1 MQDIHQAKSLK
12 SQIALVFLSLILVIQ
27 VVSFIAIKITI
38 HKNARLSVNQQL
50 DAGERIFTNL
60 LHHNRDNLQV
70 GAKILAADFGF
81 KAAIAS
87 NDTDTIASA
96 LLNHQSRIN
105 ADIAILSSSIDNA
118 LIASE
123 AVMQDDLHAQVKQVI
138 THAQTQTGNIDFIVL
153 NDQPYQL
160 VAVPV
165 KAPLTVGWIVMGFK
179 INNSLAETLHKL
191 SNLDVSFVSK
201 SSDAK
206 WHAIASTMPA
216 KQSQQLL
223 QNSLT
228 YLESA
233 KTRTELE
240 ISGIDYGTRFV
251 SLYHQPQQHL
261 VAVLQRSIEEAT
273 APYQVLLVNML
284 MLSMLATVMF
294 ILGIFYVSKIVTK
307 PITQLAESAKKL
319 EEGDYS
325 VNLANSEIDE
335 LDKLSNAFNSMTAA
349 IADREK
355 SILKLAFW
363 DEMTELPNRAQFMQ
377 QLANSMQVSQATNKP
392 VSVIVINLDRFKQI
406 NNILGHEFGNRL
418 LRAAGQRLTQALQN
432 KSDKVYRFSGDE
444 FALLLNATDSS
455 NAMQLAK
462 SIEKLLE
469 KPIEMDG
476 QFVDITAGIGIA
488 SYPEHA
494 FEMGEILS
502 HAENALHISKLKKA
516 GPVIYQPE
524 FDISSDVNLTLASD
538 LKNAIYNNELK
549 LFIQPKFDIK
559 TGRISSAEA
568 LIRWIHPVRGML
580 FPDQFIPFAE
590 QTGLIRDISLWV
602 IAEAARAQVLW
613 QQNQIDV
620 PIAVNISARD
630 LIDSDLAHKI
640 NSILSKH
647 QIEHSAITLEVTES
661 SMMDDPKRSKQ
672 TLLSLANINLK
683 LAIDDY
689 GTGFSSLAYLKD
701 LPVSELK
708 IDKSFVM
715 HMQQNE
721 NDRIIV
727 SSTIEL
733 AHNMGLQV
741 VAEGI
746 ENLAT
751 LELLQEMGCD
761 FGQGYY
767 MAKPMSISDF
777 HKVRRIEF

>member
-1 MQDIHQAKSLK
+1 MQAKSLK

-27 VVSFIAIKITI
+27 VITFIAIKITI

-123 AVMQDDLHAQVKQVI
+123 AIMQDDLQAQVKQVI
-138 THAQTQTGNIDFIVL
+138 ANAQTQTGNIDFIVL

-179 INNSLAETLHKL
+179 VNNALAETLHKL

-201 SSDAK
+201 SSDAQ
-206 WHAIASTMPA
+206 WHAIASTIPA
-216 KQSQQLL
+216 GQSGQLL
-223 QNSLT
+223 KNSLS

-233 KTRTELE
+233 KTHTELK
-240 ISGIDYGTRFV
+240 ISGVDYGTRFV

-273 APYQVLLVNML
+273 APYQILLVNML
-284 MLSMLATVMF
+284 MLSILATIMF
-294 ILGIFYVSKIVTK
+294 IFGIFYVSKIVTK

-325 VNLANSEIDE
+325 LNLDNSEIHE
-335 LDKLSNAFNSMTAA
+335 LDQLSNAFNSMSAA

-355 SILKLAFW
+355 SIIKLAFW

-377 QLANSMQVSQATNKP
+377 QLANGMQMSQTANKP
-392 VSVIVINLDRFKQI
+392 LSVIVINLDRFKQI

-418 LRAAGQRLTQALQN
+418 LRAAGQRLTRVLRS
-432 KSDKVYRFSGDE
+432 KDDSVYRFSGDE

-455 NAMQLAK
+455 SAMQLAK
-462 SIEKLLE
+462 SIELLFE
-469 KPIEMDG
+469 EPIDIDA
-476 QFVDITAGIGIA
+476 QFVDISAGIGVA
-488 SYPEHA
+488 CFPEHA
-494 FEMGEILS
+494 LEMEEILS

-516 GPVIYQPE
+516 GPILYHPE
-524 FDISSDVNLTLASD
+524 FDISSDVNLTLASE
-538 LKNAIYNNELK
+538 LKNAIHNNELK

-559 TGRISSAEA
+559 TGRTSSAEA
-568 LIRWIHPVRGML
+568 LIRWMHPTRGML

-590 QTGLIRDISLWV
+590 QTGLIRDISLWM

-613 QQNQIDV
+613 QQNLIDV

-630 LIDSDLAHKI
+630 LIDSDLANKI
-640 NSILSKH
+640 NSILSRH
-647 QIEHSAITLEVTES
+647 QVAHRRITLEVTES
-661 SMMDDPKRSKQ
+661 SMMDDPQRSKH
-672 TLLSLANINLK
+672 TLHSLANINMRLS
-683 LAIDDY
+683 IDDY
-689 GTGFSSLAYLKD
+689 GTGYSSLAYLKD

-721 NDRIIV
+721 SDRIIV

-746 ENLAT
+746 EDQHT
-751 LELLQEMGCD
+751 LELLREMGCD
-761 FGQGYY
+761 YGQGYY
-767 MAKPMSISDF
+767 MAKPMPIADF
-777 HKVRRIEF
+777 NQWLNSVH

>member
-138 THAQTQTGNIDFIVL
+138 THAQTQTGDIDFIVL

-325 VNLANSEIDE
+325 VNLASSEIDE

-406 NNILGHEFGNRL
+406 NNILGHEFGNIL

-538 LKNAIYNNELK
+538 LKNAIQNNELK

-721 NDRIIV
+721 SDRIIV

-777 HKVRRIEF
+777 HNWLNTLH